1 MQVAILR
8 WNKVN
13 DVLSLIYLGT
23 EFHVVAPLHMK
34 LFFMLLVR
42 GFGK

>member
-8 WNKVN
+8 WNKVS
-13 DVLSLIYLGT
+13 DVPSLISLGI
-23 EFHVVAPLHMK
+23 EFHVVAPLYMK